1 MIAFKIPNTNN
12 QEMEIYRKNNY
23 YEGNLFL
30 FKKYGVKIIII
41 II

>member
-12 QEMEIYRKNNY
+12 PEMEIYRNNY
-23 YEGNLFL
+23 YKGNHFL
-30 FKKYGVKIIII
+30 LKKYGVKIIII